1 MTDDLVQHTTA
12 GEVSILRLN
21 QPETLNALSA
31 PVIESLLHLIE
42 RSAQESRAIVLSSH
56 GRAFSSGANLS
67 SDGADLGDSERDL
80 GAMLDSHY
88 NPLIR
93 TLRDLPIPFIT
104 AIRGPAA
111 GVGCAIALMGDMIVA
126 GKNAYFLQAFCNI
139 GLIPDGGSA
148 YILSRAIGRV
158 RAMEMMMLGERLP
171 AQEAYQAGLISRL
184 VEDDKVDEQAI
195 ALAQQ
200 LANGPTKALGMIRQ
214 IAWAALDS
222 TLDDQLDRERALQK
236 DAGRTEDFI
245 EGVTAFLQKRKVEFK
260 GK

>member
-1 MTDDLVQHTTA
+1 
-12 GEVSILRLN
+12 
-21 QPETLNALSA
+21 
-31 PVIESLLHLIE
+31 
-42 RSAQESRAIVLSSH
+42 
-56 GRAFSSGANLS
+56 
-67 SDGADLGDSERDL
+67 
-80 GAMLDSHY
+80 MLDSHY

-171 AQEAYQAGLISRL
+171 AQEAYHAGLISRL

-195 ALAQQ
+195 ALAQR